1 MTELKGSAATGNKN
15 NSKKKKEMQKSFRSC
30 GSCSILFNIY
40 DPVLVFSINQPTN
53 PQSALSALILCESE
67 AWTNE
72 RIHRFC
78 GFDFHTVN
86 HWFRFFFAST
96 RVEWTVKQVVVV
108 IFMCAGFLTLAS
120 CPVDRRAKVKFIIK
134 IKINQKPQNSE
145 WIVKYVCAKRA
156 LLEWRLGT

>member
-1 MTELKGSAATGNKN
+1 MAKFFRWGCGLVGRTESDLLRNWRGVRQPGIKITE
-15 NSKKKKEMQKSFRSC
+15 KKEMQKSFRSC

-40 DPVLVFSINQPTN
+40 DPVLVFSINHPTN

-78 GFDFHTVN
+78 GFDFHTVTID
-86 HWFRFFFAST
+86 FGFFVVAST

-108 IFMCAGFLTLAS
+108 IFMCAGFLRWL
-120 CPVDRRAKVKFIIK
+120 PVLSTGGLKW
-134 IKINQKPQNSE
+134 NLLQK
-145 WIVKYVCAKRA
+145 
-156 LLEWRLGT
+156 